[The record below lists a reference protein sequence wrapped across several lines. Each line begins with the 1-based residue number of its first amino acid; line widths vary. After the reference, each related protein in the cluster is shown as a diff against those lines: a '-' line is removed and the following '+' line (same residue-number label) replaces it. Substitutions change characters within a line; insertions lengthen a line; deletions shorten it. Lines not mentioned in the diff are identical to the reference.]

1 MSRLTHITDALARW
15 EAAQRTLG
23 YRVGGVVGGLALS
36 VGLAWLP
43 TPEGLSRDAHLTGA
57 VAVCMALWWVLA
69 VLPMSVTALVPL
81 VAFPMLGV
89 ATMGQAA
96 APYASHVL
104 FLMLGGFLLGHGME
118 TVGLHHRLTEVLLRS
133 SWVRAK
139 PARVLLALMVACA
152 VLSGLVSNTATMVM
166 LLPVA
171 VALSQVAGVGGRGRA
186 GFVLGLAYAASIGG
200 TTTLVGTPP
209 NAVLAGLVDISFGR
223 WLTLGL
229 PFALLALPV
238 AWFIVSRWM
247 LPEGGKAVEALE
259 REAWRPGERSV
270 LGIVALAMLLWLT
283 RAPID
288 LGVVEIPGWSSLL
301 PNPKGVKD
309 AWVAI
314 GAAMLLFTLPGGSSE
329 RPFLVTWREAE
340 AAVPWGVIVL
350 LGGGF
355 SLAKTIERT
364 GLTAYLAGP
373 VAELGNLPPLA
384 GIALLCLGMTF
395 VTELTSNTA
404 TSQIVLPL
412 LVAAAPVAGVD
423 PLLWMVPATLS
434 ASCAFMMPIATA
446 PNAIASEAGGVSGAD
461 MAVAGLFLNLA
472 CVVIAALVAWTLL

>member
-1 MSRLTHITDALARW
+1 
-15 EAAQRTLG
+15 
-23 YRVGGVVGGLALS
+23 
-36 VGLAWLP
+36 
-43 TPEGLSRDAHLTGA
+43 
-57 VAVCMALWWVLA
+57 
-69 VLPMSVTALVPL
+69 
-81 VAFPMLGV
+81 
-89 ATMGQAA
+89 
-96 APYASHVL
+96 
-104 FLMLGGFLLGHGME
+104 
-118 TVGLHHRLTEVLLRS
+118 
-133 SWVRAK
+133 
-139 PARVLLALMVACA
+139 
-152 VLSGLVSNTATMVM
+152 VM

-171 VALSQVAGVGGRGRA
+171 IALAQVAGVGGRGQA

-223 WLTLGL
+223 WLTMGL
-229 PFALLALPV
+229 PFAALSLPA

-247 LPEGGKAVEALE
+247 LPGGGASVGSLA
-259 REAWRPGERSV
+259 REDWRPGERSV
-270 LGIVALAMLLWLT
+270 LVIVCLAMVLWLT

-288 LGVVEIPGWSSLL
+288 VGAFAIPGWSSRL
-301 PNPKGVKD
+301 PNPKGVTD
-309 AWVAI
+309 AWVAM
-314 GAAMLLFTLPGGSSE
+314 GAAMLLFMLPGGSSE
-329 RPFLVTWREAE
+329 RPFLITWREAE
-340 AAVPWGVIVL
+340 AAVPWGVIIL

-373 VAELGNLPPLA
+373 IAELGNLPPLV
-384 GIALLCLGMTF
+384 GIGLLCLAMTF

-412 LVAAAPVAGVD
+412 LAAAAPIAGVD

-461 MAVAGLFLNLA
+461 MAVAGLFLNLT
-472 CVVIAALVAWTLL
+472 CVVIAALVAWLMV